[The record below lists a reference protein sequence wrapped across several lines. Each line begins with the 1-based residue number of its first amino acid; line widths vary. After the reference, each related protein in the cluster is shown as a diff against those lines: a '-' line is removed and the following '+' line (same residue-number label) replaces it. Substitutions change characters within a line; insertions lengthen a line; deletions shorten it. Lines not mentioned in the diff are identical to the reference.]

1 MDSKESQAE
10 VEDGLPPVYF
20 CNISVAYKKG
30 KKKLS
35 THNKNLDVV
44 SRFKT
49 PAGMHKDKTTMHRIH
64 DALYGSAYKGEKHA
78 LVRSVN
84 SYKVVGYVSSTAL

>member
-1 MDSKESQAE
+1 M
-10 VEDGLPPVYF
+10 EDGLPPIYF

-35 THNKNLDVV
+35 SHSRNIDIV
-44 SRFKT
+44 SRYKT
-49 PAGMHKDKTTMHRIH
+49 PREMQKDSITMNRIG
-64 DALYGSAYKGEKHA
+64 DALYGPAYKGQKHI

-84 SYKVVGYVSSTAL
+84 SYKVVGFVSSTAL

>member
-1 MDSKESQAE
+1 M
-10 VEDGLPPVYF
+10 EDGLPPIYF

-35 THNKNLDVV
+35 THSRNLDVV
-44 SRFKT
+44 SRHKT

-64 DALYGSAYKGEKHA
+64 DALYGVAYKGEKHVM
-78 LVRSVN
+78 VRSVN

>member
-1 MDSKESQAE
+1 M
-10 VEDGLPPVYF
+10 EDGLPPIYF

-35 THNKNLDVV
+35 THNRNMDIV
-44 SRFKT
+44 SRYKT

-64 DALYGSAYKGEKHA
+64 DALYGSAYKGEKHVM
-78 LVRSVN
+78 VRSVN